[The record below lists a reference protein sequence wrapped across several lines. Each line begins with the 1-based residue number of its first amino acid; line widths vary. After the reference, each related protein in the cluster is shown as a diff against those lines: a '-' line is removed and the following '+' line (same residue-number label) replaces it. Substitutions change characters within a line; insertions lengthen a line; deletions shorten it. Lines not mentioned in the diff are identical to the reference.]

1 MNNIITVNYEDK
13 PIYDITLEYNY
24 NMLCRELNKLG
35 TSRKKVCIVTDSNLS
50 RHYLNELIELL
61 KDYAKVVETFTFP
74 AGENSKNLGTV
85 QELYNRLI
93 QSNFDRKDLLVA
105 LGGGVVGDLTG
116 YAAAT
121 YLRGIQFIQLPTSLL
136 AMVDSS
142 IGGKT
147 GVDFQ
152 DYKNMIGA
160 FHQPA
165 AVYMNLSTLY
175 SLSDVQYYS
184 GLGEIIKYGLIK
196 DRSYYSWLKKNI
208 DSIKNREPDSLREL
222 VYKSCRIKQEVVEKD
237 PKEQGE
243 RALLNF
249 GHTIGHA
256 IEKLM
261 DFKLL
266 HGECVAV
273 GMVAASYLS
282 YKKKWI
288 TLEELEDIKVVI
300 KAFELPISVRGLNPN
315 EIYRV
320 TTHDKK
326 MEGNKIKFVLLR
338 CIGEAYIDMDVT
350 QTEILESIQ
359 YILEDSF

>member
-1 MNNIITVNYEDK
+1 MNNIITVNYEEK
-13 PIYDITLEYNY
+13 PVYDITLEYNY
-24 NMLCRELNKLG
+24 NMLYKELDKLG
-35 TSRKKVCIVTDSNLS
+35 TSKKKICVVTDSNLS

-74 AGENSKNLGTV
+74 AGETSKNLETV

-152 DYKNMIGA
+152 DYKNMVGA

-175 SLSDVQYYS
+175 SLSDVQFFS
-184 GLGEIIKYGLIK
+184 GLGEIIKHGLIK
-196 DRSYYSWLKKNI
+196 ESSYYLWLKENI
-208 DSIKNREPDSLREL
+208 DSIKKREPDSLREM
-222 VYKSCRIKQEVVEKD
+222 VFRSCKIKQEVVEKD

-256 IEKLM
+256 VEKLM

-282 YKKKWI
+282 YKKNWI
-288 TLEELEDIKVVI
+288 TLEELEDIKTVL
-300 KAFELPISVRGLNPN
+300 KAFELPISISGLDPN

-326 MEGNKIKFVLLR
+326 VEGNKIKFILLR
-338 CIGEAYIDMDVT
+338 RIGEAYIDIEVT
-350 QTEILESIQ
+350 PAEIIESIE
-359 YILEDSF
+359 YILED